1 MELLAMELKDI
12 LAILIASM
20 LVFLPFVILF
30 NPKVVAK
37 MKQKNEEKKN
47 ENRKEEAN
55 NVLENNQNVT
65 FDKQI
70 TYNEENTNQEEST
83 LQQSTEQ
90 VEEQKPNKN
99 ANYTVTSFKDEEDNN
114 N

>member
-30 NPKVVAK
+30 NPRVVAK
-37 MKQKNEEKKN
+37 MKQKNEEKKY
-47 ENRKEEAN
+47 ENKKEEAN
-55 NVLENNQNVT
+55 NVSENNQNVT
-65 FDKQI
+65 FDKQV

-83 LQQSTEQ
+83 LQSTEQ

-99 ANYTVTSFKDEEDNN
+99 ANYTITSFKDEEDNN

>member
-47 ENRKEEAN
+47 ENKKEEAN

-65 FDKQI
+65 LDKQI
-70 TYNEENTNQEEST
+70 TYNEANTNQEVNQPT
-83 LQQSTEQ
+83 NEQ
-90 VEEQKPNKN
+90 KTAEQKPNSN
-99 ANYTVTSFKDEEDNN
+99 VSYTVTSFKDEENN

>member
-12 LAILIASM
+12 VAILIASM

-30 NPKVVAK
+30 NPRVVAK
-37 MKQKNEEKKN
+37 MKQKNEEKKY
-47 ENRKEEAN
+47 ENKKEEAN
-55 NVLENNQNVT
+55 NVSENNQNVT

-83 LQQSTEQ
+83 LQSTEQ

>member
-30 NPKVVAK
+30 NPRVVAK
-37 MKQKNEEKKN
+37 MKQKNEEKKY
-47 ENRKEEAN
+47 ENKKEEAN
-55 NVLENNQNVT
+55 NVSENNQNVT
-65 FDKQI
+65 FDKQV

-83 LQQSTEQ
+83 LQSTEQ

>member
-30 NPKVVAK
+30 NPRVVAK
-37 MKQKNEEKKN
+37 MKQKNEEKKY
-47 ENRKEEAN
+47 ENKKEEAN
-55 NVLENNQNVT
+55 NVSENNQNVT

-83 LQQSTEQ
+83 LQSTEQ